1 MRELVSVIVP
11 VYNVELYLKF
21 CVESIIMQ
29 TYENLEIILVDDGSK
44 DGSPHICDAFLNK
57 DKRVRVIHQQ
67 NQGLSAAR
75 NAGIEVARGKY
86 FTFVDSDDYIR
97 KDMIERLVNLVERKK
112 VDIACC
118 EYEEV
123 FFHKKIPVNYERGS
137 NLVYRNRVDELK
149 ELFGTKRISI
159 VVAWGKVYKAELWKD
174 IRFPIGKLHEDES
187 TTYKIISKAKKIVHS
202 DRKMY
207 YYFQRSDSIMG
218 SDFNEKKLELLDEL
232 KKQISFFEQENLRS
246 VLPDA
251 TFNYLRRIAMSYAY
265 YKECRGK
272 KSKLEEIKKR
282 YTHEYKEMRSYID
295 KLDCRK
301 QIILKIFLFDINVG
315 RIVVKIKKKFKQI
328 KMLKVK

>member
-123 FFHKKIPVNYERGS
+123 FFP
-137 NLVYRNRVDELK
+137 
-149 ELFGTKRISI
+149 
-159 VVAWGKVYKAELWKD
+159 
-174 IRFPIGKLHEDES
+174 
-187 TTYKIISKAKKIVHS
+187 
-202 DRKMY
+202 
-207 YYFQRSDSIMG
+207 
-218 SDFNEKKLELLDEL
+218 
-232 KKQISFFEQENLRS
+232 
-246 VLPDA
+246 
-251 TFNYLRRIAMSYAY
+251 
-265 YKECRGK
+265 
-272 KSKLEEIKKR
+272 
-282 YTHEYKEMRSYID
+282 
-295 KLDCRK
+295 
-301 QIILKIFLFDINVG
+301 
-315 RIVVKIKKKFKQI
+315 
-328 KMLKVK
+328 